1 MKAETKTANQR
12 NGTSPRPRKAKASH
26 SVRGGTS
33 EANRLAVVILEVL
46 AGQRTPT
53 EAAALLE
60 VSLPR
65 YYQLET
71 RAVEGLVAA
80 LEPRPLGKQPSLQ
93 TRIDKLQKQLDEAQ
107 RQTARQQAL
116 LRAAQRSLGLKP
128 PAADNAKMAEKASP
142 RRRKRR
148 PTVRALKAADAL
160 KKNLRSLPSQPLK
173 QQAEHS
179 NEQPPPAANQAPL
192 LKEPQRPLEG
202 TPR

>member
-1 MKAETKTANQR
+1 MKAETKADSKR

-46 AGQRTPT
+46 AGERTPT

-60 VSLPR
+60 LSLPR

-93 TRIDKLQKQLDEAQ
+93 TRVDKLQKQLDEAQ

-116 LRAAQRSLGLKP
+116 LRAAQRSLGLKH
-128 PAADNAKMAEKASP
+128 PAADNAKKAEKASP

-173 QQAEHS
+173 QQADASSQTPQTTAKES
-179 NEQPPPAANQAPL
+179 APL
-192 LKEPQRPLEG
+192 NDRTPVEG
-202 TPR
+202 APR

>member
-1 MKAETKTANQR
+1 MKAETKADSKR
-12 NGTSPRPRKAKASH
+12 NGTAPRPRKAKAPH
-26 SVRGGTS
+26 SARGGTS

-60 VSLPR
+60 LSLPR

-93 TRIDKLQKQLDEAQ
+93 TRVDKLQKQLDEAQ

-128 PAADNAKMAEKASP
+128 SAPENAKASDKP
-142 RRRKRR
+142 APGRRKRR

-160 KKNLRSLPSQPLK
+160 KKNLRSLSSQPLK

-179 NEQPPPAANQAPL
+179 NETPPPAANQAPL
-192 LKEPQRPLEG
+192 LKEQQTPVEG
-202 TPR
+202 TP

>member
-1 MKAETKTANQR
+1 MKAETKADSKR

-46 AGQRTPT
+46 AGERTPT

-60 VSLPR
+60 LSLPR

-93 TRIDKLQKQLDEAQ
+93 TRVDKLQKQLDEAQ

-116 LRAAQRSLGLKP
+116 LRAAQRSLGLKH
-128 PAADNAKMAEKASP
+128 PAADNAKKAEKASP

-160 KKNLRSLPSQPLK
+160 KKNLRPLPSQPLK
-173 QQAEHS
+173 QQADASSQTPQTTAKES
-179 NEQPPPAANQAPL
+179 APL
-192 LKEPQRPLEG
+192 NDRTPVEG
-202 TPR
+202 APR

>member
-1 MKAETKTANQR
+1 MKAEAKTANKR
-12 NGTSPRPRKAKASH
+12 NGTAPRPRKAKASH

-60 VSLPR
+60 LSLPR

-93 TRIDKLQKQLDEAQ
+93 TRVDKLQKQLDEAQ
-107 RQTARQQAL
+107 RQTVRQQAL
-116 LRAAQRSLGLKP
+116 LRAAQRSLGLKH
-128 PAADNAKMAEKASP
+128 PAADNAKKSEKPSP

-173 QQAEHS
+173 QQADASSQTPQTTAKES
-179 NEQPPPAANQAPL
+179 APL
-192 LKEPQRPLEG
+192 NDRTPVEG
-202 TPR
+202 APR